1 MSFITYVEVLYEFK
15 FHYSTVRKL
24 MLSVFVSILYSYI
37 KFYEAFLNTEYCT
50 KEVGSWH
57 GRAMWN
63 LLFREIPGYYV
74 K

>member
-50 KEVGSWH
+50 KEVGS
-57 GRAMWN
+57 
-63 LLFREIPGYYV
+63 
-74 K
+74 